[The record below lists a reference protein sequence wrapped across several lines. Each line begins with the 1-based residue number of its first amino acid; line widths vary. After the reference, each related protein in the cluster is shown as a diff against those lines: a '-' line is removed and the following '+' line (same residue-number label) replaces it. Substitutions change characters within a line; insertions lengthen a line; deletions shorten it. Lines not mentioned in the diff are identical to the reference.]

1 MERFLVEF
9 LRRNSDVA
17 IGLTAAQLESLTL
30 FVIGVIWIAIVRAPP
45 RLAPAARRRA
55 APPRAS
61 GREVGAAPV
70 NQTLSPWAPTTRSST
85 SSTSAAGI
93 SGLKRRADVH
103 RDGDWHLAFHLWV
116 VAPAGVL
123 LQRRARDKASWPGF
137 LDASAAGHLLAGE
150 SIRDGLREADEEL
163 GVAYVFDDLAHLGV
177 HRVADTER
185 SGTVNREL
193 QHVFAVRDDRPLAA
207 WRDFDRVEL
216 DGLVLDWPRG
226 FASLAAAVNDGRAGS
241 DVVRARSW
249 DGSS

>member
-1 MERFLVEF
+1 MGADDEIL
-9 LRRNSDVA
+9 DVFD
-17 IGLTAAQLESLTL
+17 EH
-30 FVIGVIWIAIVRAPP
+30 
-45 RLAPAARRRA
+45 
-55 APPRAS
+55 
-61 GREVGAAPV
+61 GRQVG
-70 NQTLSPWAPTTRSST
+70 T
-85 SSTSAAGI
+85 
-93 SGLKRRADVH
+93 KRRGDVH

-150 SIRDGLREADEEL
+150 SIRDGLREVDEEL
-163 GVAYVFDDLAHLGV
+163 GAAYVFDDLAHLGV

-216 DGLVLDWPRG
+216 DGLVLIGHDA
-226 FASLAAAVNDGRAGS
+226 FATLVTAFDGGRTGAIA
-241 DVVRARSW
+241 VRARSW
-249 DGSS
+249 DGSREDDIEVTADEVVPAPYLGSIAPKLRRVGGV